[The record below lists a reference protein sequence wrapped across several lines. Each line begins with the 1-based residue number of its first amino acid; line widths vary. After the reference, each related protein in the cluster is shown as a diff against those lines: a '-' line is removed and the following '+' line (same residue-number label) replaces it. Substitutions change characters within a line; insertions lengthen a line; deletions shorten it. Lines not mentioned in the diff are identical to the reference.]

1 MVCLFKEEEMKKIET
16 IGWAGRIVM
25 FFLLIAAAAVM
36 AGCGTTVN
44 VKPEESMSGKEIP
57 KLSFTSISIEVKTEV
72 EDSQEEVQMFK
83 KLLENEFNS
92 RNIAVAE
99 SGTDAKMV
107 VAINHLKKVS
117 KTSRFFWG
125 SLSGSAE
132 LKAKIT
138 ITVKNSKSLNFSID
152 SSARGA
158 SSAGDWFTGYGGSTD
173 DLLNRGAKK
182 IIEEIL

>member
-1 MVCLFKEEEMKKIET
+1 MEKKGFI
-16 IGWAGRIVM
+16 GRIAM
-25 FFLLIAAAAVM
+25 FFLIIAAAAVM

-44 VKPEESMSGKEIP
+44 VKPDESMSGKEIP

-83 KLLENEFNS
+83 NLLENEFNS

-99 SGTDAKMV
+99 LGADAKMV
-107 VAINHLKKVS
+107 VIISHLKKVS

-152 SSARGA
+152 SSARGV
-158 SSAGDWFTGYGGSTD
+158 SGLGDFATGYGGSTD
-173 DLLNRGAKK
+173 DLLDRGAKK

>member
-1 MVCLFKEEEMKKIET
+1 MKKIET
-16 IGWAGRIVM
+16 IGWAGRIAM
-25 FFLLIAAAAVM
+25 LILLIAAAAVI

-44 VKPEESMSGKEIP
+44 VKPEGSMSGKEIP
-57 KLSFTSISIEVKTEV
+57 KLSFASIAIEVKTEV
-72 EDSQEEVQMFK
+72 EDSQDAVKMFK
-83 KLLENEFNS
+83 ESLANEFKE
-92 RNIAVAE
+92 RNITVVDNGA
-99 SGTDAKMV
+99 DAKMV
-107 VAINHLKKVS
+107 VEIKHLKKVS

-158 SSAGDWFTGYGGSTD
+158 SGLGDFMTGYGGSTD